1 MLRKLKIK
9 ERFITVIGDY
19 DCKRK
24 VCCMILSKI
33 EDESQSGSYLKV
45 SYADVTGLV
54 ANFNPTWSP
63 YDHIVEVVE

>member
-1 MLRKLKIK
+1 
-9 ERFITVIGDY
+9 
-19 DCKRK
+19 
-24 VCCMILSKI
+24 MILSKI